1 MSEQKEVKRVGCGV
15 PLAVLIGL
23 VILGVIVRQVS
34 NLEQG
39 KPTPTPD
46 PYRVFIQ
53 VRNTCG
59 VCGTNSPIGGWEAE
73 DGKSLILSDNGN
85 FVANFTD
92 GTTGSGRWKQ
102 DGAQLCLTPSL
113 GREVCYNYQQKIDAM
128 KLDDAIYIR
137 W

>member
-15 PLAVLIGL
+15 PLAILIGL
-23 VILGVIVRQVS
+23 AVLFVVVGQVNNLG
-34 NLEQG
+34 QG
-39 KPTPTPD
+39 RPTPTPN

-53 VRNTCG
+53 VLNTCG
-59 VCGTNSPIGGWEAE
+59 ACGTNSPIGGWEAE

-85 FVANFTD
+85 FVAYFTD

-102 DGAQLCLTPSL
+102 DGAQLCLIPDL
-113 GREVCYNYQQKIDAM
+113 GRAVCYDYQQKTDAM

-137 W
+137 R

>member
-1 MSEQKEVKRVGCGV
+1 MKKI
-15 PLAVLIGL
+15 VLICL
-23 VILGVIVRQVS
+23 VLFLCS
-34 NLEQG
+34 CSPAT
-39 KPTPTPD
+39 PTPTPD

-113 GREVCYNYQQKIDAM
+113 VGREVCYNYQQKMDAM

-137 W
+137 R